1 MKYSYQIYSPSGN
14 DTALVLPLEQDAEK
28 RRLVARQIMKLHPKV
43 EQVGF
48 LSSKKPQLFMAG
60 GEFCGNALRAAASFY
75 LADRAGELKM
85 EVSGTGGHALKAGRT
100 LSGEVYAQMLGPHR
114 IHELVEAREDFFL
127 VRLPGIVQVIM
138 PCHKKQV
145 QGLSLSNIKEQ
156 AVRILQVLDLMQE
169 PAAGVIFVTKDKG
182 RRRIVPCVR
191 VAAVDTMICESA
203 CGSGTVAAGLAVS
216 FLTGKNVDIPIGQPS
231 GQIIRAQ
238 IWRKGEMVTEG
249 RISGQ
254 VSTDDRRY
262 SLNIGKG

>member
-14 DTALVLPLEQDAEK
+14 DTALVLPLEQDAQK
-28 RRLVARQIMKLHPKV
+28 RRPVARQIMKLHPKV

-48 LSSKKPQLFMAG
+48 LSSKKPQLLMAG

-145 QGLSLSNIKEQ
+145 QGLSPSNIKEQ

-169 PAAGVIFVTKDKG
+169 PAAGVI
-182 RRRIVPCVR
+182 
-191 VAAVDTMICESA
+191 
-203 CGSGTVAAGLAVS
+203 SGTVN
-216 FLTGKNVDIPIGQPS
+216 K
-231 GQIIRAQ
+231 
-238 IWRKGEMVTEG
+238 
-249 RISGQ
+249 
-254 VSTDDRRY
+254 STDTFFTSKTEIVDTVLDAFVNEHGDTEHHLPVDPDDEKIIVTINRGLQKDDKVIMLRVCGGQKFVIL
-262 SLNIGKG
+262 SRVFKRDDESE